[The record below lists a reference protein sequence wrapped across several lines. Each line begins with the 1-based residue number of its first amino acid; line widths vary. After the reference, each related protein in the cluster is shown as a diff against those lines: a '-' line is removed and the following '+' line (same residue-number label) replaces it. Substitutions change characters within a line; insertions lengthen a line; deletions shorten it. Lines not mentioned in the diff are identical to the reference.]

1 MRLLKPVFLRSARGS
16 DRLEAVVS
24 VLLGLLVVAS
34 VAVICGRV
42 VADYGHLAA
51 TAAAD
56 SRSRH
61 QVVATVRPDLPVPS
75 GAASAGGELTSVT
88 ATWVSPGGR
97 VHSGVVHLGAGPAL
111 PQQVRLWVDGAG
123 AQVAPPLSCSEVFT
137 TAILGGLVWESVV
150 LVVIGG
156 SYLLTRRA
164 MDRHRARLWERDW
177 LRWRG
182 GAITS

>member
-1 MRLLKPVFLRSARGS
+1 M
-16 DRLEAVVS
+16 
-24 VLLGLLVVAS
+24 
-34 VAVICGRV
+34 
-42 VADYGHLAA
+42 
-51 TAAAD
+51 
-56 SRSRH
+56 
-61 QVVATVRPDLPVPS
+61 
-75 GAASAGGELTSVT
+75 
-88 ATWVSPGGR
+88 
-97 VHSGVVHLGAGPAL
+97 HSGVVHLGAGPAL